1 MPPLPRLAP
10 LLSLSALIL
19 AAGTTVAAPPVER
32 VEYNRDVRPILA
44 DHCFACHGPDKNTR
58 KAGLRLDNATDATA
72 ERQGSRAVVPGKP
85 EASEI
90 LKRLTTEEPS
100 ERMPPA
106 KFGKPVSD
114 KQVAILRRWIE
125 QGGEYQEHW
134 SRLAVKRPPL
144 PNVKDAAWGCT
155 PIDRFVLARLE
166 KEGLRPSP
174 EADRRT
180 LLRRLSFDLTGLPP
194 TPEEVDAFVNDRS
207 ADAYERVIDRLLAS
221 PHYGERMTLFW
232 LDLVRYADTIGYHSD
247 NHQDIALY
255 RDYVLDAFN
264 SNKRFDVFTREQL
277 AGDLLPGATLQ
288 QKIAS
293 GYNRLNMVTQ
303 EGGAQAKEYMAKYS
317 GDRVRNAS
325 VVWLGATLGC
335 TECHDH
341 KFDSFAQKDF
351 YRFAAFFADI
361 QEVAVG
367 NQPPFRVPAPAQEAE
382 LKTQDERLAGLRQ
395 QLNTATPELES
406 AQVAWE
412 EQVRKDNFKGL
423 PADVTAALKEEAGKR
438 TEAQKQKVAAHYRG
452 VAPLLEGVRKEV
464 KATETRR
471 AQVEATVPKTLIST
485 AGPPRTIRVLAR
497 GNWQDDSGEIV
508 EPGTPAGL
516 PALGVMGRRA
526 TRLDL
531 ADWLMR
537 RDNPVVARVFV
548 NRLWSLCYGRGLVTT
563 LDDLGAQGSW
573 PSHPELLDWLADEF
587 AASGWDVKHLVRLMV
602 LSSTY
607 RQSSHVDDSLRQL
620 DPYNVLL
627 ARQARFRLDA
637 ELVRDNALAVS
648 GLLADKVGG
657 PSVKPYQPAGYWAY
671 LNFPRREWD
680 NGKGEDLYRR
690 GLYTYWCRTFPHPGL
705 RAFDAPTREECSVER
720 PRSNT
725 PQQALVLLNDP
736 AFVEAA
742 RALAEQVLRA
752 GPDDEAR
759 ARFAF
764 RRVLGRPATA
774 DELKVLLPLVV
785 RHREQYRGDKQA
797 ALDLLHTGARPVPAD
812 LDVTELAAWT
822 SACRVILNLHETIT
836 RN

>member
-1 MPPLPRLAP
+1 MPPLPRFAP
-10 LLSLSALIL
+10 LLSLSALVL
-19 AAGTTVAAPPVER
+19 AVGAGTAAPPVER

-58 KAGLRLDNATDATA
+58 KAGLRLDNAVDATA
-72 ERQGSRAVVPGKP
+72 ERDGSRAVAPGNP

-90 LKRLTTEEPS
+90 LKRLTADEPGQ
-100 ERMPPA
+100 RMPPA

-144 PNVKDAAWGCT
+144 PDVKDATWGRT

-166 KEGLRPSP
+166 KEGLKPAP
-174 EADRRT
+174 ETDRRT

-194 TPEEVDAFVNDRS
+194 TPEEVDAFINDKS
-207 ADAYERVIDRLLAS
+207 ADAYERVVDRLLAS
-221 PHYGERMTLFW
+221 PHYGERMTIFW

-264 SNKRFDVFTREQL
+264 SNKHFDVFTHEQL
-277 AGDLLPGATLQ
+277 AGDLLPQATLQ

-303 EGGAQAKEYMAKYS
+303 EGGAQAKEYLAKYS

-335 TECHDH
+335 AECHDH
-341 KFDSFAQKDF
+341 KFDPFLQKDF

-367 NQPPFRVPAPAQEAE
+367 NQPPFRVPSPAQEAE
-382 LKTQDERLAGLRQ
+382 LKVLDERLGGLRK
-395 QLNTATPELES
+395 QLATATPELEG
-406 AQVAWE
+406 AQVVWE

-423 PADVTAALKEEAGKR
+423 PADVTEALKQEAGKR

-452 VAPLLEGVRKEV
+452 VAPLLDGARKEL
-464 KATETRR
+464 KAAEARR
-471 AQVEATVPKTLIST
+471 AQVETGVPKTLISVS
-485 AGPPRTIRVLAR
+485 GSPRTIRVLPR
-497 GNWQDDSGEIV
+497 GNWLDDSGEIV
-508 EPGTPAGL
+508 EPSTPTGL
-516 PALGVMGRRA
+516 PGLGVTGRRA

-531 ADWLMR
+531 ARWLTR
-537 RDNPVVARVFV
+537 PDNPVVARVFV
-548 NRLWSLCYGRGLVTT
+548 NRVWGLFYGRGLVTT

-587 AASGWDVKHLVRLMV
+587 VASGWDVKALVRV
-602 LSSTY
+602 IVTSSAY
-607 RQSSHVDDSLRQL
+607 RQSSHTDEKLRQL

-648 GLLADKVGG
+648 GLLVDKVGG

-736 AFVEAA
+736 VFVEAA

-764 RRVLGRPATA
+764 RRVLARSATA
-774 DELKVLLPLVV
+774 DELKVLLPLVA
-785 RHREQYRGDKQA
+785 RHRDQYRGDRQA
-797 ALDLLHTGARPVPAD
+797 ALDLLHTGARPVPAE

-822 SACRVILNLHETIT
+822 SACRVLLNLHETIT